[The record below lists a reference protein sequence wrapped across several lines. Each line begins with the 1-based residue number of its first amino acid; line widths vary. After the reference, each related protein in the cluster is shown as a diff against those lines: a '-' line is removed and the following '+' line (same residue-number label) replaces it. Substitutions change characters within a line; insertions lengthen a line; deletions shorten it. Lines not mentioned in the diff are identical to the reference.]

1 MSMMQTDFSPIWPET
16 TVFWGA
22 GATAQLGFPATAEHG
37 KLLRQWGRTKN
48 WDKIKDELPKE
59 KWPDES
65 IEHLRQL
72 LIVLGFGEKRVRIAQ
87 VTDEVKEILR
97 DRFPDWDNEEQID
110 FVANLR
116 TDYDWDALQAI
127 INMLPKQCEDN
138 QLIQDIY
145 NVLDMHIVSGLSFNV
160 GAHKTSEEDEREEL
174 ETLTLTRLIG
184 ARNCLTMLV
193 TLMLQ
198 AAYRALITNSPEK
211 LYPYKEMASAL
222 ASLMKKEGLRFL
234 RDGHDVAAREAYL
247 FSYAIVSLNF
257 EPMLLWLLFNA
268 HKDANDSCSY
278 VTSECQKSLLQNLLC
293 RVLESTWY
301 LYFTGLII
309 NPNEVLLAFQRVL
322 QESQKIKLYHD
333 MAHFV
338 GSRNTSTDDLV
349 PWYPFNEAA
358 VQRVN
363 DSDHPS
369 DRIARVGKFY
379 FMHGCMCWRECPSC
393 GKLIMAL
400 GDEWKVESPTLFPPL
415 PLQPQDR
422 FLCKARSKQES
433 TKRKQGHLDAIQCV
447 YCGAMTH
454 TYNTPLIMQTSY
466 KGRHSSFLEEIAR
479 DMRACLEKTK
489 HIVLLGYSLPQD
501 DVIYRSLLSSRR
513 AKDVKCSVVVGYL
526 GGNRWLD
533 SSELDSY
540 CQKYKRDKDAVHWG
554 VPTIEAAQEIFGKEH
569 VRAYTGGIPQVFE
582 CEGSIEASLKKI
594 LYPTDFEIGCF
605 TANGVQRSF
614 PS

>member
-72 LIVLGFGEKRVRIAQ
+72 LIVLGFGEKRVRVAQ

-127 INMLPKQCEDN
+127 IKMLPEHGEESQFILD
-138 QLIQDIY
+138 LY

-160 GAHKTSEEDEREEL
+160 EAHKASEKDEGEAL

-184 ARNCLTMLV
+184 ARNCLVMLV

-198 AAYRALITNSPEK
+198 AAYRALITTSPEK
-211 LYPYKEMASAL
+211 LYPYRGMASSL
-222 ASLMKKEGLRFL
+222 ASLMKKEGLRLFQEEL
-234 RDGHDVAAREAYL
+234 RLLQEGHAVDARRAYL
-247 FSYAIVSLNF
+247 FSYALVSLNF

-268 HKDANDSCSY
+268 HKDSNDSCSC
-278 VTSECQKSLLQNLLC
+278 VTSN
-293 RVLESTWY
+293 
-301 LYFTGLII
+301 G
-309 NPNEVLLAFQRVL
+309 QR
-322 QESQKIKLYHD
+322 IKLFHD
-333 MAHFV
+333 LAHFV
-338 GSRNTSTDDLV
+338 GSRNMGNDNLV

-363 DSDHPS
+363 DQDHPS

-400 GDEWKVESPTLFPPL
+400 GDEWEVESPTLFPPL

-433 TKRKQGHLDAIQCV
+433 TKRKQGHLDAIHCV
-447 YCGAMTH
+447 YCGAMTR

-526 GGNRWLD
+526 GENRWLD